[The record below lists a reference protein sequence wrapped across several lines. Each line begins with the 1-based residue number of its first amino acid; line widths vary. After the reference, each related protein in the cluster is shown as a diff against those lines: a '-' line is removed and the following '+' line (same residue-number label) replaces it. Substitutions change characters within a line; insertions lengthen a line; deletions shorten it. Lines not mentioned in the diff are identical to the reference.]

1 MEGQAMCSKHCS
13 EFSCETAGVPGHTR
27 SGMIHLKLEFQCT
40 VMLQVWSAKLIGLAV
55 LTKVFHILKGRG
67 HPPLSGLLRHLLC

>member
-1 MEGQAMCSKHCS
+1 MKLQ
-13 EFSCETAGVPGHTR
+13 GVPGHTR

-40 VMLQVWSAKLIGLAV
+40 VMLQVWSAELIGLAV

>member
-1 MEGQAMCSKHCS
+1 MEGQGMCSKHCS
-13 EFSCETAGVPGHTR
+13 EVSCETTGVPGHTR

-40 VMLQVWSAKLIGLAV
+40 VMLQVWSAELIGLAV

-67 HPPLSGLLRHLLC
+67 HPPLSGLLPHLLC